1 MRALKEVVV
10 LVVDVGLG
18 EGRLVSKN
26 SIVWESRGRAVTLVL
41 LGSSRLRTVPACHG
55 GILFIGLRG
64 TD

>member
-1 MRALKEVVV
+1 MRALTKVWV

-41 LGSSRLRTVPACHG
+41 QGLSRLRSVPACHD
-55 GILFIGLRG
+55 GILFLVRRG
-64 TD
+64 TN